1 MDKKKYD
8 VTIAGVEMSI
18 ISDEREE
25 FVQKLVSKLDK
36 QITDITIQNKRCSKL
51 DAAILVALDLSSEK
65 AKAEKRVRNLE
76 AQIALYDANLRR
88 MREDNIKLKSAM
100 LGSNKGVLPEDLS
113 DADDGDAVEEK
124 KSADEREGITQLSIG
139 ADEASNTAD
148 EPGADEPKT
157 DARRDGLRQIA
168 ELLGSRKKENEDSAA
183 LDADAKET
191 DAAGAADESAA
202 ELKEDKLRQIETL
215 LRRNDI

>member
-18 ISDEREE
+18 LSDERED
-25 FVQKLVSKLDK
+25 FVQKLVSRLDT

-88 MREDNIKLKSAM
+88 MREENIKLKSAM
-100 LGSNKGVLPEDLS
+100 LGGKEAAKAALEAEEDAQETERDE
-113 DADDGDAVEEK
+113 DAGL
-124 KSADEREGITQLSIG
+124 TQLSIEDSADDS
-139 ADEASNTAD
+139 ADEAAD
-148 EPGADEPKT
+148 TVSTGDT
-157 DARRDGLRQIA
+157 GRRESLKQIA
-168 ELLGSRKKENEDSAA
+168 ELLGRKKEEAA
-183 LDADAKET
+183 TNAVSEKAET
-191 DAAGAADESAA
+191 AEAEKAADSEGSD
-202 ELKEDKLRQIETL
+202 EKEDKLRQIESL
-215 LRRNDI
+215 LRKNNF

>member
-100 LGSNKGVLPEDLS
+100 LGSNKGVLPDDLS
-113 DADDGDAVEEK
+113 DADDGEVIEEK
-124 KSADEREGITQLSIG
+124 KSADEGEGITQLSIG

-148 EPGADEPKT
+148 EPKA

-168 ELLGSRKKENEDSAA
+168 ELLGSRKKENEDAA
-183 LDADAKET
+183 AGDDAKET
-191 DAAGAADESAA
+191 DAAGAADESAE

>member
-100 LGSNKGVLPEDLS
+100 LGSNKGILPEDLS
-113 DADDGDAVEEK
+113 DADDGEAVEEK
-124 KSADEREGITQLSIG
+124 KSADEGVTQLSIG
-139 ADEASNTAD
+139 ADEASPKAD
-148 EPGADEPKT
+148 ESASDT
-157 DARRDGLRQIA
+157 RRDGLRQIA
-168 ELLGSRKKENEDSAA
+168 ELLGSRKKENEESAA
-183 LDADAKET
+183 VGADAKED
-191 DAAGAADESAA
+191 DAADASDESAA

>member
-100 LGSNKGVLPEDLS
+100 LGSNKGVLPDDLS
-113 DADDGDAVEEK
+113 DADDGEVIEEK
-124 KSADEREGITQLSIG
+124 KSADEGEGITQLSIG
-139 ADEASNTAD
+139 ADEASNTA
-148 EPGADEPKT
+148 EEPKS

-168 ELLGSRKKENEDSAA
+168 ELLGSRKKENEDAAA
-183 LDADAKET
+183 LDADAKEDDSEDT
-191 DAAGAADESAA
+191 ADESAA

>member
-100 LGSNKGVLPEDLS
+100 LGSNKGVLPDDLS

-124 KSADEREGITQLSIG
+124 KSADEGEGITQLSIG

-148 EPGADEPKT
+148 EPKA

-183 LDADAKET
+183 LAADAKDDGAA
-191 DAAGAADESAA
+191 DAAAAADESAE